1 MYYELSP
8 IDLHAGG
15 AADADNSSAALF
27 RLVYFLTEGVISM
40 MNELMIG

>member
-27 RLVYFLTEGVISM
+27 RLVSFFTEGVISM

>member
-1 MYYELSP
+1 MYYELNP

-15 AADADNSSAALF
+15 AAAADNISAALF